1 MDIETQIKLEELWI
15 AEGATVFQQSF
26 SKQPF
31 SDTNPGAYVLGKSL
45 EDMEQGIQEF
55 LKEHNFKNKLH
66 QGVFMCV
73 PSLELATLT
82 LKFLMDVAFSAPPG
96 FHKSPYSACVS
107 SLSIKL
113 GGLVL
118 SHLNYVVFRKTHDK
132 GYDHMMDFLK
142 SKSKRYKSRTLQWWK
157 EATGHI
163 DVEAST
169 ADKAAVGYHLLKLAV
184 ESTGLFEIL
193 PKHIP
198 GGHGIHALYPSPDVL
213 NHVLS
218 SVDKL
223 SAMHPMVLPM
233 VVPPKP
239 WVSWDDGGYY
249 RMPCRAIIQ
258 SRKTTK
264 ELWDDGAI
272 QVRLPVLDFLG
283 SIPWE
288 INPEILSLM
297 DIAYKN
303 NHSSVPLS
311 DLQVQMPPKP
321 WTDRA
326 SKRFLKSEHPEILYE
341 WTKEVAKIYNEFYSS
356 RLVGQ
361 RMAFLRLLSI
371 ARRFST
377 FPAIWF
383 PWHMDYRGR
392 YYPIPHTL
400 TPQGDE
406 RSRALLRFH
415 TRTKLSPSDIGAWRW
430 YLIQG
435 SNLMGNDKVSLEER
449 VAFTRKNHDNIM
461 AVAASPFDNQWWTE
475 ADKPWLFLAWC
486 LEYSKIVSGR
496 QDYTQLPVNRDGKC
510 NGLQH
515 LAMATKDEQV
525 GSLVSLVPSEKPS
538 DIYTKA
544 AQAITD
550 ALPCD
555 SYWKDKVT
563 RKLIKRNVM
572 TTPYNVTS
580 RGMGEQLKEELLVNS
595 PDLKLTKEDK
605 IRACELRDVN
615 HRTIMGL
622 LNKCAE
628 LMQWYNTVANIH
640 MKENLKIKWR
650 LPDGFLVIQDMAKL
664 KRRKVEL
671 EHKTVVVHYNEP
683 TLQQDSLRNRN
694 AMSPNVTHSMDA
706 THMTLFIKEII
717 RTLGKDTPMM
727 AIHDSFGM
735 PAPQVD
741 HVGNALVKTLVDLY
755 EGFSITEAI
764 MDNYRSQTNG
774 KELPMPP
781 QVGTLDYQSVLNS
794 VYAFA

>member
-1 MDIETQIKLEELWI
+1 MDVATQIKLEEQWI
-15 AEGATVFQQSF
+15 AEGATVFHNNF
-26 SKQPF
+26 SKMPF
-31 SDTNPGAYVLGKSL
+31 SDTSPGAYILSKSL
-45 EDMEQGIQEF
+45 GDLVQSIQEF
-55 LKEHNFKNKLH
+55 LKDHTFKNKLH

-73 PSLELATLT
+73 PTLELATLT

-96 FHKSPYSACVS
+96 FHKSPYSNCVS

-113 GGLVL
+113 GGLAL

-132 GYDHMMDFLK
+132 GFDHMMDFLK
-142 SKSKRYKSRTLQWWK
+142 TKSRRYKDRTLRWWK

-169 ADKAAVGYHLLKLAV
+169 ADKGAVGYHLLKLAV

-193 PKHIP
+193 PKHVP
-198 GGHGIHALYPSPDVL
+198 GGHGINALYPSPEVL
-213 NHVLS
+213 NHVLV

-223 SAMHPMVLPM
+223 SAMHPLVLPM
-233 VVPPKP
+233 VVPPRP
-239 WVSWDDGGYY
+239 WVNWDDGGYY
-249 RMPCRAIIQ
+249 RMPCRVIIQ
-258 SRKTTK
+258 SRRVT
-264 ELWDDGAI
+264 EDLWNSGAI
-272 QVRLPVLDFLG
+272 SARLPILNYLG

-288 INPEILSLM
+288 INIEILNLM

-303 NHSSVPLS
+303 NHVSVPLS
-311 DLQVQMPPKP
+311 DLGVQIPPRP
-321 WTDRA
+321 WADRRTKA
-326 SKRFLKSEHPEILYE
+326 ILRQERPEVIYE
-341 WTKEVAKIYNEFYSS
+341 WEKECAKIYNEFYSS

-361 RMAFLRLLSI
+361 RLAFLRLLSI
-371 ARRFST
+371 AKRFSH

-415 TRTKLSPSDIGAWRW
+415 KRTPMTPKDVGAWRW

-435 SNLMGNDKVSLEER
+435 ANLMGYDKVSFDER
-449 VAFTRKNHDNIM
+449 VAFTRQNHDNIM
-461 AVAASPFDNQWWTE
+461 KCALSPFDNQWWTE
-475 ADKPWLFLAWC
+475 ADKPWLFLSWC
-486 LEYSKIVSGR
+486 LEYSKLVTGQ

-525 GSLVSLVPSEKPS
+525 GALVSLVPSDKPS
-538 DIYTKA
+538 DIYTRA
-544 AQAITD
+544 AQEITN
-550 ALPCD
+550 ALPES

-580 RGMGEQLKEELLVNS
+580 RGMGEQLKEEMLASS

-615 HRTIMGL
+615 HKTIMGL

-640 MKENLKIKWR
+640 MSENVKIRWK
-650 LPDGFLVIQDMAKL
+650 LPDGFEVIQDMAKL
-664 KRRKVEL
+664 KRKKVEL
-671 EHKTVVVHYNEP
+671 EQKTVVIHYNEP
-683 TLQQDSLRNRN
+683 TDKQDPLRNRN

-706 THMTLFIKEII
+706 THMTLFLKEVI
-717 RTLGKDTPMM
+717 RTLGPDTPIA
-727 AIHDSFGM
+727 AIHDSFGL

-741 HVGNALVKTLVDLY
+741 HVGNALVKTLVNLY
-755 EGFSITEAI
+755 EGFSITKAI
-764 MDNYRSQTNG
+764 MDNYREQTG
-774 KELPMPP
+774 KELPPP
-781 QVGTLDYQSVLNS
+781 PETGTLNYQDVLNS